1 MSLKQPEIET
11 SPKNSVV
18 APRRLLRMIY
28 PAWMTR
34 DIFLVFSARFFM
46 SSTRALAGIVVPV
59 YFAVLGY
66 RGLTLGLL
74 YTMSAV
80 ASALLTTLIGWASDR
95 VGRKPFLVATPLL
108 TSLACLSFL
117 YFREALPLFVF
128 ASLGTLGR
136 GAGAGAGMIG
146 PYQPAEQ
153 AFLAQK
159 VSSRDRNTL
168 FGRMGFASSLGA
180 LAGGGPMIALA
191 VLLVSG
197 RTPAEYHVEF
207 LIVAVFALVSALLA
221 IPLKEPRPAWRRGRG
236 AQASAPRGSAR
247 KRATRA
253 KLSSFSARML
263 MRLWVTNGINGLAVG
278 FFGPLLTY
286 WFYRRFGVG
295 PVQIGALY
303 SAINLAS
310 LLSNLVSS
318 RVASRLG
325 LVRAIVMTRVL
336 QAALIIPMVLAPSFW
351 LAGGIY
357 LLRMM
362 VQRLGLPLRQSFVM
376 GVIPD
381 EERGRVGA
389 LSNLPSQVNSALA
402 PTFAGYLFEHVAM
415 ALPFEIGAVLQGLN
429 ATSFYFFFRGI
440 RPPEERPEPPGPTI
454 E

>member
-1 MSLKQPEIET
+1 
-11 SPKNSVV
+11 
-18 APRRLLRMIY
+18 
-28 PAWMTR
+28 MTR

-46 SSTRALAGIVVPV
+46 SSTRAMAGIVVPV

-66 RGLTLGLL
+66 GGLTLGLL

-128 ASLGTLGR
+128 ASLGTMGR

-153 AFLAQK
+153 SFLAGK
-159 VSSRDRNTL
+159 VSSRDRNAL

-207 LIVAVFALVSALLA
+207 LFGAVFALVSALLA
-221 IPLKEPRPAWRRGRG
+221 IPLKEPRPAWREDPNAR
-236 AQASAPRGSAR
+236 AQEPHDAPSKR
-247 KRATRA
+247 KKRV
-253 KLSSFSARML
+253 KLSYSSMRIL
-263 MRLWVTNGINGLAVG
+263 LRLWVTNGVNGLAVG

-303 SAINLAS
+303 STINLAS

-318 RVASRLG
+318 RVASRMG
-325 LVRAIVMTRVL
+325 LVRAIVMTRVA
-336 QAALIIPMVLAPSFW
+336 QAALIVPMVLAPSFW

-381 EERGRVGA
+381 EERGRVSS

-415 ALPFEIGAVLQGLN
+415 TLPFEIGAILQGVN
-429 ATSFYFFFRGI
+429 AASFYVFFRGI
-440 RPPEERPEPPGPTI
+440 KPPEERPESSGPTI